1 MDGGGEDKLIK
12 VKRGTYEALTTSNI
26 PIPYGQPVVGDADS
40 GTLKSGQ
47 CGSVLTIGDEDNS
60 TFNSIN
66 YRYYALP
73 SNFQQPGIVIH
84 DPNSYDNGIPYG
96 VMATDTVDTGV
107 ISVENGTP
115 IVTSVLPI
123 NCGGT
128 GSYSASGARTSLG
141 LGSLATLNSIDLNS
155 NDVTNTLP
163 ISKGGTGATTA
174 SAAKSN
180 IGLSNVRNERQ
191 YSEQNPPP
199 YPVTSVN
206 SKTGAVTLSNTDV
219 GAVKNGGVTGQDGN
233 HQMAMSWNGNA
244 IIVGVDNNAA
254 VKTLVTTDSSQL
266 SDSGFWAPWQST
278 NWVSDGSAT
287 YSVFI
292 RKIGHI
298 VFYEFDLTARM
309 TIPCANE
316 SDAKLV
322 SYNLTDNSYRPNTTI
337 HKLVTVI
344 NGSPLYFKFDPS
356 GSEIRCFGVEIPTG
370 TRLRGTWTWMG
381 Q

>member
-1 MDGGGEDKLIK
+1 MKW
-12 VKRGTYEALTTSNI
+12 Y
-26 PIPYGQPVVGDADS
+26 
-40 GTLKSGQ
+40 
-47 CGSVLTIGDEDNS
+47 
-60 TFNSIN
+60 
-66 YRYYALP
+66 
-73 SNFQQPGIVIH
+73 
-84 DPNSYDNGIPYG
+84 
-96 VMATDTVDTGV
+96 
-107 ISVENGTP
+107 
-115 IVTSVLPI
+115 
-123 NCGGT
+123 
-128 GSYSASGARTSLG
+128 
-141 LGSLATLNSIDLNS
+141 
-155 NDVTNTLP
+155 
-163 ISKGGTGATTA
+163 
-174 SAAKSN
+174 
-180 IGLSNVRNERQ
+180 
-191 YSEQNPPP
+191 
-199 YPVTSVN
+199 
-206 SKTGAVTLSNTDV
+206 
-219 GAVKNGGVTGQDGN
+219 
-233 HQMAMSWNGNA
+233 A